1 MGLTFHPRGAD
12 LFTSGCEAL
21 VDPVNCLGAH
31 GGGLALAFARRWPD
45 ACAAFTRS
53 CKRGDVRPGAIF
65 VEPCPGPAKWIVFF
79 PTKDDWRNDSE
90 LAFVRDGLQS
100 LTRVIDTHDIRSIAV
115 PALGC
120 GIGGLRWLDVRP
132 LIEAWATTVPATQV
146 HVFEPW
152 EALATLGARIEE
164 DLG

>member
-31 GGGLALAFARRWPD
+31 GGGLALAFARRWPEQTKR
-45 ACAAFTRS
+45 FTAM
-53 CKRGDVRPGAIF
+53 CKAGSVRPGTLVTLSI
-65 VEPCPGPAKWIVFF
+65 PGPARFIVFF
-79 PTKDDWRNDSE
+79 PTKDDWRHDSE
-90 LAFVRDGLQS
+90 LSFVRDGLLALS
-100 LTRVIDTHDIRSIAV
+100 RVVAEVDIRSIAV

-120 GIGGLRWLDVRP
+120 GIGGLDWADVRP
-132 LIEAWATTVPATQV
+132 LIEAWATTTVPGTHV

-152 EALATLGARIEE
+152 EAPRPLVLEEELG
-164 DLG
+164 